1 MRSLPALVGTS
12 GRLRAAAFCRLGL
25 ALLLLR
31 LGGDAV
37 LVAGCG
43 APWHLGRF
51 LVGVPIVHHVD
62 PVRWRW
68 WLSTAWAVCCTGVG
82 VWLAARRL
90 RDAGLRP
97 WFVGLWFVPLLKLP
111 LLLVLAL
118 LPSRSVGNDELAPRS
133 LRVALVAAALA
144 ALCAVG
150 GLLAGPWLWIAA
162 ALVQGYVAGRLTS
175 DRPQASSWW
184 QMFLSLL
191 LCTSVLL
198 VAFGS
203 LAVLVLT
210 LVPFWL
216 ALASAGVFLGRSHGT
231 LRPGTIDAGR
241 FAIPDPGER
250 R

>member
-1 MRSLPALVGTS
+1 MRTVRALVGTS
-12 GRLRAAAFCRLGL
+12 GRLRAAAFCRLGV

-31 LGGDAV
+31 LGGDAL
-37 LVAGCG
+37 LVACCG

-51 LVGVPIVHHVD
+51 LVGVPVVHHVD

-90 RDAGLRP
+90 RDAGLQP
-97 WFVGLWFVPLLKLP
+97 GFVVLWFVPLLKLP

-118 LPSRSVGNDELAPRS
+118 LPSRSVGDDELAPRS
-133 LRVALVAAALA
+133 LRVAFVAAATA
-144 ALCAVG
+144 VLCAIG
-150 GLLAGPWLWIAA
+150 CLLAGPLLLVGA
-162 ALVQGYVAGRLTS
+162 ALLQGYVAGRLTS
-175 DRPQASSWW
+175 DRPPAASWW

-191 LCTSVLL
+191 MCTSV
-198 VAFGS
+198 
-203 LAVLVLT
+203 VLVVSGGLAILVST

-216 ALASAGVFLGRSHGT
+216 ALASVGVFLGRSHSGV
-231 LRPGTIDAGR
+231 RSATIDGGR
-241 FAIPDPGER
+241 AAIPEPGER